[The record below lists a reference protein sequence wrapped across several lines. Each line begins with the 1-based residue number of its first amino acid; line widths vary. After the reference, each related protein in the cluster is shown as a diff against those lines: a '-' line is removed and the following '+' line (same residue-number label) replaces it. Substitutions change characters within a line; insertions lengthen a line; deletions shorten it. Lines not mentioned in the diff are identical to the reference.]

1 LGTVLA
7 TQPAHY
13 LRDDLELFHSIRNV
27 QHLAVRFAAKI
38 ARRIPRIDSIH
49 FPQHEQELSMMN
61 RDNPVWLIT
70 GCSTGF
76 GRELAKLV
84 LERGWRAVV
93 TARDPSTL
101 TDLTEGYPENALA
114 LQLDVTN
121 RKQIED
127 VVAQSKQ
134 KFGRIDAL
142 VNNAGYGYLAAIEE
156 GEDDAVRA
164 MFETNVFGLVDMTKA
179 VLPIMREQKSGL
191 VVNISSIGG
200 ITSFAATG
208 YYHGTKYAVEGISE
222 SLALEVKPLGID
234 VLIVEPGPFRT
245 NWAGPSIKQ
254 SATRIDAYA
263 QTAGERR
270 KQTEARSGNQ
280 AGDPVRAAQAIIDAA
295 LSDTPPLRLLLGRA
309 ALELARK
316 KVDSLKHD
324 FDTWEKTTIGADF
337 PEASK

>member
-1 LGTVLA
+1 
-7 TQPAHY
+7 
-13 LRDDLELFHSIRNV
+13 
-27 QHLAVRFAAKI
+27 
-38 ARRIPRIDSIH
+38 
-49 FPQHEQELSMMN
+49 MMN

-93 TARDPSTL
+93 TARDPSKL
-101 TDLTEGYPENALA
+101 ADLAEGYGDRALA
-114 LQLDVTN
+114 LQLDVTD
-121 RKQIED
+121 RKQIAD
-127 VVAQSKQ
+127 VVAKSQ
-134 KFGRIDAL
+134 KHFGRIDAL

-179 VLPIMREQKSGL
+179 VLPIMRAQKNGL
-191 VVNISSIGG
+191 IVNISSIGG

-222 SLALEVKPLGID
+222 SLAIEVKPLGID
-234 VLIVEPGPFRT
+234 VLVVEPGPFRT

-254 SATRIDAYA
+254 SATRIDDYA
-263 QTAGERR
+263 ATAGERR

-295 LSDTPPLRLLLGRA
+295 LSDTPPLRLLLGKA

-316 KVDSLKHD
+316 KVASLTHD

-337 PEASK
+337 PEGSS

>member
-1 LGTVLA
+1 
-7 TQPAHY
+7 
-13 LRDDLELFHSIRNV
+13 
-27 QHLAVRFAAKI
+27 
-38 ARRIPRIDSIH
+38 
-49 FPQHEQELSMMN
+49 MMN
-61 RDNPVWLIT
+61 RDNPIWLIT

-101 TDLTEGYPENALA
+101 KDLTEGYPENALA

-179 VLPIMREQKSGL
+179 VLPIMREQKSGI

-263 QTAGERR
+263 ETAGERR

-316 KVDSLKHD
+316 KVDLLKHD

>member
-1 LGTVLA
+1 
-7 TQPAHY
+7 
-13 LRDDLELFHSIRNV
+13 
-27 QHLAVRFAAKI
+27 
-38 ARRIPRIDSIH
+38 
-49 FPQHEQELSMMN
+49 MMN

-101 TDLTEGYPENALA
+101 KDLTEGYQETSLA
-114 LQLDVTN
+114 LQLDVTD
-121 RKQIED
+121 RKQIVD
-127 VVAQSKQ
+127 VVAQSTK

-222 SLALEVKPLGID
+222 SLAIEVKPLGID

-263 QTAGERR
+263 DTAGERR

-295 LSDTPPLRLLLGRA
+295 LSDTPPLRLLLGKA

-316 KVDSLKHD
+316 KVDLLKHD
-324 FDTWEKTTIGADF
+324 FDTWEKTTVGADF
-337 PEASK
+337 PEGSK

>member
-1 LGTVLA
+1 
-7 TQPAHY
+7 
-13 LRDDLELFHSIRNV
+13 
-27 QHLAVRFAAKI
+27 
-38 ARRIPRIDSIH
+38 
-49 FPQHEQELSMMN
+49 MMN

-84 LERGWRAVV
+84 LERGWRAVI

-101 TDLTEGYPENALA
+101 KDLAEGYPEHALA

-121 RKQIED
+121 RKQIAD
-127 VVAQSKQ
+127 VVTQSKQ

-164 MFETNVFGLVDMTKA
+164 MFETNVFGLVDITKA

-191 VVNISSIGG
+191 IVNISSIGG

-263 QTAGERR
+263 ETAGERR

-295 LSDTPPLRLLLGRA
+295 LSDTPPLRLLLGKA

-316 KVDSLKHD
+316 KVDLLKHD
-324 FDTWEKTTIGADF
+324 FDTWEKTTVGADF
-337 PEASK
+337 PESSN